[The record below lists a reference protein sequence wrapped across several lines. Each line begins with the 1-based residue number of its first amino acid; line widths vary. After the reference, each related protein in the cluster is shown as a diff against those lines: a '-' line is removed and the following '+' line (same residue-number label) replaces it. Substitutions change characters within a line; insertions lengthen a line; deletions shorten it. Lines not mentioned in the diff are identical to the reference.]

1 VLWRVFNAQKK
12 LAPYLKTRLND
23 NRKAA

>member
-1 VLWRVFNAQKK
+1 VQWRVFNAKRK
-12 LAPYLKTRLND
+12 LAPYLKTRDNL